1 MTPILSQQDVKD
13 LIQIRDQ
20 QDKKEF
26 SIYLSSLLVNA
37 VRKINLKQLF
47 VECLEAGIDP
57 QVQLCDLERKTNF
70 NSITF
75 NVEDIMNEYSLLEQ
89 LERECGTYVQAYY
102 YECSKT
108 IIRIA
113 LKFAPP
119 PTETKPSVDPPF
131 TDPIWDR
138 RLEKET
144 SW

>member
-1 MTPILSQQDVKD
+1 MTPILSEQDVKD

-20 QDKKEF
+20 QVKKEF
-26 SIYLSSLLVNA
+26 SIYLCSLLVNA

-47 VECLEAGIDP
+47 AKCLEEGIDP
-57 QVQLCDLERKTNF
+57 QVELCDLDRKTNF

-75 NVEDIMNEYSLLEQ
+75 DIETIMNEYSVLEQ
-89 LERECGTYVQAYY
+89 LEQSCGTYVQAYY
-102 YECSKT
+102 FESSKT
-108 IIRIA
+108 RLRIA
-113 LKFAPP
+113 LKFDPP
-119 PTETKPSVDPPF
+119 PQAQPSVDPPF

>member
-1 MTPILSQQDVKD
+1 MTPILSEQDVRE

-20 QDKKEF
+20 QSKKEF
-26 SIYLSSLLVNA
+26 SIYLCSLLVNA

-47 VECLEAGIDP
+47 AKCLEEGIDP
-57 QVQLCDLERKTNF
+57 QVELCDLDRKTNF
-70 NSITF
+70 NSIKF
-75 NVEDIMNEYSLLEQ
+75 DVESVLNEYSLLEQ
-89 LERECGTYVQAYY
+89 LEKYCGKYVQAYY
-102 YECSKT
+102 YGSENNRLK
-108 IIRIA
+108 IA

-119 PTETKPSVDPPF
+119 QSETTPETPF

>member
-1 MTPILSQQDVKD
+1 MTPILSEQDVKD

-20 QDKKEF
+20 QVKKEF
-26 SIYLSSLLVNA
+26 SIYLYSLLLNA

-47 VECLEAGIDP
+47 AKCLEEGIDP
-57 QVQLCDLERKTNF
+57 QIELCDLDRKTNF
-70 NSITF
+70 NSIAFDIET
-75 NVEDIMNEYSLLEQ
+75 IMNEYSVLEQ
-89 LERECGTYVQAYY
+89 LEQSCGAYVQAYY
-102 YECSKT
+102 YESSKT
-108 IIRIA
+108 RLRVA

-119 PTETKPSVDPPF
+119 SQSQPSADPPF

>member
-1 MTPILSQQDVKD
+1 MTPILSEQDVKD

-20 QDKKEF
+20 QVKKEF
-26 SIYLSSLLVNA
+26 SIYLYSLLLNA

-47 VECLEAGIDP
+47 AKCLEEGIDP
-57 QVQLCDLERKTNF
+57 QIELCDLDRKTNF
-70 NSITF
+70 NSIAFDIET
-75 NVEDIMNEYSLLEQ
+75 IMNEYSVLEQ
-89 LERECGTYVQAYY
+89 LEQSCGAYVQAYY

-108 IIRIA
+108 RLRVA
-113 LKFAPP
+113 LKFSPP
-119 PTETKPSVDPPF
+119 SQSQPSVDPPF

>member
-1 MTPILSQQDVKD
+1 MTPILSEQDVKD

-26 SIYLSSLLVNA
+26 SIYLFSLLVNA

-47 VECLEAGIDP
+47 AKCLEEGIDP
-57 QVQLCDLERKTNF
+57 QIELCDLERKTNF

-119 PTETKPSVDPPF
+119 PSETNPSVDPPF